1 MTNYS
6 SLILIGFLVVM
17 LGIIMIFLGT
27 LLQSSSNNQTNSP
40 DSDTQKT
47 DVQTGGVIM
56 IGPIPIIFGNNK
68 GMVGVSVVFAIIL
81 MIIYFLLFYRGRIF

>member
-6 SLILIGFLVVM
+6 NLILTGFLVVM

-27 LLQSSSNNQTNSP
+27 VLQSSSNNQSNS
-40 DSDTQKT
+40 DSNNQKT
-47 DVQTGGVIM
+47 DIQTGGVIM

-81 MIIYFLLFYRGRIF
+81 MIIYFLLFYRGRIL

>member
-1 MTNYS
+1 MVNS
-6 SLILIGFLVVM
+6 NLIILAGFGVVM

-27 LLQSSSNNQTNSP
+27 VLQSSSNTQS
-40 DSDTQKT
+40 DSSKT
-47 DVQTGGVIM
+47 DIQTGGVIM

-68 GMVGVSVVFAIIL
+68 GMVGVSVAFAIIL

>member
-1 MTNYS
+1 MVNS
-6 SLILIGFLVVM
+6 NLLILAGFGVVM
-17 LGIIMIFLGT
+17 LGIIMIFLGS
-27 LLQSSSNNQTNSP
+27 LLHSQSNNQSNSS
-40 DSDTQKT
+40 DSDSSKFNI
-47 DVQTGGVIM
+47 QTGGVIM